1 VKKESESAG
10 FSTSRGVYDTEKS
23 SKMISNLKGKEDVP
37 VTYLYPASATQYP
50 ANITSAVPRPGSG
63 FREHPV
69 IKWCFLQAS

>member
-1 VKKESESAG
+1 VQVFPRRELRVRRRNPPDDVKFERQINA
-10 FSTSRGVYDTEKS
+10 
-23 SKMISNLKGKEDVP
+23 P